1 MADDTI
7 TTVMELDLSPYRK
20 ALEKMPKDAQKALKE
35 LEREAISSAKKL
47 ASAQEKL
54 SKRTAST
61 VSKHARDQA
70 RAAQK
75 AARDTERAYDEQFTS
90 IMGLSGAAFGGIA
103 GDVEDLGTTLVGVS
117 GPMALLG
124 VGLAALTIAPE
135 LLRGVH
141 EFASGIDE
149 TAEAL
154 GLVLSPE
161 QQAAQDS
168 FSDATKALTQ
178 EWLSLKLEL
187 QLVAADGLVPL
198 MDDAKF
204 LVSILAGVADAGS
217 WFGGL
222 GDAVGKSK
230 SEFQDM
236 LGPLGSVMKYF
247 TSSPLEQFRMWK
259 SAFQGA
265 AADFEPMVQG
275 LEDVQKAMEGVNEE
289 AEKTGTVYHDSGET
303 AASVLKEF
311 RDRRTKGAK
320 DAADEI
326 AQMEKEALEDIAA
339 GREAE
344 HKAANARYAA
354 RVKMGHDAAA
364 AAIVDI
370 QAEQDAERAAQIA
383 EGERRQ
389 QSLDAEKAAAEE
401 MAEAYAAAKEKMGEA
416 MRATQ
421 AIGGEAS
428 AALAGFSALAVQGA
442 EREAAA
448 KRKAAKNIGKTIKGL
463 EKMRETA
470 TGADLA
476 RIESRIQARKDEQKN
491 MRKLAKKANKRALN
505 AWKAGKAAQI
515 SATVMNGIAAGI
527 AFLAPPPMGL
537 GPVAGG
543 VAAGLLAGSVTAA
556 VAEIAT
562 QKPPKFHQGGIVAP
576 PRQEVAATLETGE
589 GVIRREAMMQPGAT
603 ETVER
608 MNAGG
613 AVGGQPM
620 AVYLNDRLVDVLV
633 ARAERTDAQSRRG
646 LAMVGTRTM
655 YDRRR

>member
-141 EFASGIDE
+141 EFAAGVDE

-154 GLVLSPE
+154 GVVLSPE
-161 QQAAQDS
+161 HMAEQADFAA
-168 FSDATKALTQ
+168 ATKELADAFNQ
-178 EWLSLKLEL
+178 LKLTA
-187 QLVAADGLVPL
+187 QLAAAGGLVPL
-198 MDDAKF
+198 MKDGKF
-204 LVSILAGVADAGS
+204 LLDTLAGVLDVSG
-217 WFGGL
+217 WFGEL
-222 GDAVGKSK
+222 GEAVGESK
-230 SEFQDM
+230 REFEEL
-236 LGPLGSVMKYF
+236 LGPVGWFGKFLLAG
-247 TSSPLEQFRMWK
+247 PGQIRMLRE
-259 SAFQGA
+259 AFAGA
-265 AADFEPMVQG
+265 EADFEPMKLG
-275 LEDVQKAMEGVNEE
+275 AEAATKALKDLNEE
-289 AEKTGTVYHDSGET
+289 AAKTGTVYHDSGET
-303 AASVLKEF
+303 AAGVLKEF

-326 AQMEKEALEDIAA
+326 AQIEKEALEDIAA
-339 GREAE
+339 GKKAE
-344 HKAANARYAA
+344 HDEENARYAA
-354 RVKMGHDAAA
+354 RVKLGHDATA

-389 QSLDAEKAAAEE
+389 QSLDAEKAAAAE
-401 MAEAYAAAKEKMGEA
+401 MAEAYAAAKEKMAEA

-448 KRKAAKNIGKTIKGL
+448 KRKSAKNIGKTIKGL
-463 EKMRETA
+463 EKMRKTA

-491 MRKLAKKANKRALN
+491 MRALAKKANKRALN

-527 AFLAPPPMGL
+527 AYLAPPPLGL
-537 GPVAGG
+537 GPVAGA

-556 VAEIAT
+556 VAQIAT

-589 GVIRREAMMQPGAT
+589 GVIRREAMMQPGAAA
-603 ETVER
+603 TVER

-613 AVGGQPM
+613 TTVGQPM

>member
-1 MADDTI
+1 VADDTI

-168 FSDATKALTQ
+168 FAAGTKALTQ

-562 QKPPKFHQGGIVAP
+562 QKPPKFHSGGIVGP

-608 MNAGG
+608 LNAGG
-613 AVGGQPM
+613 AVGGQSM